1 MKDRALIGL
10 LCQNL
15 NPVPFY
21 NHCKD
26 MPVRIIKFKAG
37 GIDWKKKRLNGI
49 ILENGEWT
57 KAETPMPDAVYNRC
71 YTDSAETAERLEGII
86 GRGKVFNGLTLFDKY
101 TVFRI
106 LSNSKLE
113 PFVIPTFKY
122 SDEALIKLLYYQG
135 AALIKPSKGS
145 MGSRVY
151 KISMENSIYKVYLHS
166 LLSPKIFKQTEAL
179 LNFLTGMMK
188 RRNFVIQ
195 PFINFMRHNGHIF
208 DIRLLVQKNG
218 RGTWDVTAT
227 ASRVCYK
234 SSFVSNL
241 VYSLKSVED
250 VISGTKY
257 EESLMP
263 CLKKISIQTAV
274 TLEKS
279 LCNLGEISVDF
290 GIDTEGRLWIIEVNG
305 KPDKLMFQHLESG
318 VFEKLFR
325 QPNEYALYLARH

>member
-86 GRGKVFNGLTLFDKY
+86 
-101 TVFRI
+101 
-106 LSNSKLE
+106 SKLE
-113 PFVIPTFKY
+113 PFVIQTFKY

-325 QPNEYALYLARH
+325 QPIEYALYLARH

>member
-86 GRGKVFNGLTLFDKY
+86 
-101 TVFRI
+101 
-106 LSNSKLE
+106 SKLE

-274 TLEKS
+274 TLEK
-279 LCNLGEISVDF
+279 VYV
-290 GIDTEGRLWIIEVNG
+290 TWG
-305 KPDKLMFQHLESG
+305 K
-318 VFEKLFR
+318 
-325 QPNEYALYLARH
+325 